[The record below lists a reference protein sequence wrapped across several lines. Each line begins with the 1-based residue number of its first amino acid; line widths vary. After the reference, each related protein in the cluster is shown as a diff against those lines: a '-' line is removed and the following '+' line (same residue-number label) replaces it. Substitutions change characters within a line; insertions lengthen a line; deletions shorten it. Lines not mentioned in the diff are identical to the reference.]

1 MQCLL
6 IDHGHS
12 YSFKNGQEEFNL
24 AFFMFLPVQ
33 DREMKILYMR
43 TLLSLR
49 GADGSDVTVKL
60 EPDPSTLPQLPCAFK
75 FSQLN

>member
-1 MQCLL
+1 
-6 IDHGHS
+6 
-12 YSFKNGQEEFNL
+12 
-24 AFFMFLPVQ
+24 MFLPVQ